1 LPIENVVLNPTP
13 KRQLNLLNKVKADS
27 NEVQTLEN
35 QILKIQIEAEVT
47 ALVQDVQIKIMIDD
61 LIIHS
66 QFINKQIKNPLHHQV
81 KDFFFKK

>member
-1 LPIENVVLNPTP
+1 LVGLRLPIENVGFEPDP
-13 KRQLNLLNKVKADS
+13 KASTQPIRVKADS

-61 LIIHS
+61 LIHS
-66 QFINKQIKNPLHHQV
+66 QFI
-81 KDFFFKK
+81 

>member
-1 LPIENVVLNPTP
+1 LPIENIVGFEPDP
-13 KRQLNLLNKVKADS
+13 KRQLNLLNKVTDS
-27 NEVQTLEN
+27 KVQTLEN

-66 QFINKQIKNPLHHQV
+66 QFI
-81 KDFFFKK
+81 

>member
-1 LPIENVVLNPTP
+1 LPIENVVLNPIP

-47 ALVQDVQIKIMIDD
+47 AGPRRPNQNNDRR
-61 LIIHS
+61 S
-66 QFINKQIKNPLHHQV
+66 NNS
-81 KDFFFKK
+81 